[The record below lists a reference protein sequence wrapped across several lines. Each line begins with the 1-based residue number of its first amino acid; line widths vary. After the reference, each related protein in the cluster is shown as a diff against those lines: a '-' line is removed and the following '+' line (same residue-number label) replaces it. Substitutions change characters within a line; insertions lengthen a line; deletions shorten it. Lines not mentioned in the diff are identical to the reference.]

1 MTPFGKNMVKLPD
14 EALETSSGTDPKY
27 LLLFIRQEGGE
38 IFVECINL
46 WLPRSAV
53 VPLHVHPAPSFFV
66 QLGDPTCIGRVLLSL
81 TTLKVCASCRS
92 PRNPPP
98 PQVPS
103 GPVGVFHP
111 FFPPHILGR
120 TRFSLPLQLQNFV
133 AMPAFAVGSLVELL
147 VIEEQAASD
156 EFLRK
161 CRGLQTL
168 TWNFRYYKMDVLWKH
183 LPYSY
188 IRTFMDRW
196 PPCSQFSRNS

>member
-1 MTPFGKNMVKLPD
+1 VEGEERRIQLARWCAVDKVAINRLPDDIVGEILSLSMTPFGKNMVKLPD

-98 PQVPS
+98 PPS
-103 GPVGVFHP
+103 SFWTRWRLPPLLSTPYLGTHEIFTPV
-111 FFPPHILGR
+111 
-120 TRFSLPLQLQNFV
+120 TV
-133 AMPAFAVGSLVELL
+133 AKFCHDACV
-147 VIEEQAASD
+147 
-156 EFLRK
+156 
-161 CRGLQTL
+161 CC
-168 TWNFRYYKMDVLWKH
+168 W
-183 LPYSY
+183 
-188 IRTFMDRW
+188 
-196 PPCSQFSRNS
+196 